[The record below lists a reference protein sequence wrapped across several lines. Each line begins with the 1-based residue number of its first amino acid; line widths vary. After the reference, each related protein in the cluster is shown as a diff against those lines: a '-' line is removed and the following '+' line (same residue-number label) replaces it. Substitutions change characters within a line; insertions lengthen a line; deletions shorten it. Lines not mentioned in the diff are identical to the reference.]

1 MRHWQLV
8 RGPSAHR
15 GTWIATCTLTLTLTP
30 TPTLTL
36 TLTLTPALTLTLTL
50 TLARHLERHVES
62 GEVEAAGGQGLG
74 RRALP
79 AGYLPALLWHL
90 LDRVRT
96 APLHLAGLEVR
107 RVHRA
112 PQPQVERLE
121 RLAAQAR
128 ALGGGEGRAG
138 RRVGEEE
145 AEQVEAAH
153 EGLEE
158 GGRIRLG

>member
-1 MRHWQLV
+1 MVQ
-8 RGPSAHR
+8 GSGAHR
-15 GTWIATCTLTLTLTP
+15 GTWTATCTLTLTLTP
-30 TPTLTL
+30 T
-36 TLTLTPALTLTLTL
+36 LTLTLTL

-79 AGYLPALLWHL
+79 ARYLPALPWHL
-90 LDRVRT
+90 LERVRT

-128 ALGGGEGRAG
+128 ALRGGEGRAG
-138 RRVGEEE
+138 RGVGEEE
-145 AEQVEAAH
+145 AEQVDPPH